1 MSMSQR
7 ISAAVI
13 YKVLGLDESPVPFF
27 VAPSTNT
34 FTLDAFSSNLPAG
47 LHLPKESCQ
56 LNFSSYIP
64 EKSDTRVPGFSAGTP
79 IEQSETLFGECDSS
93 ASVLVDARADL
104 FIPPRFRERYQLP
117 QLERARKQLSQFV
130 DNEEPGFLDICDW
143 GPLFWCLYAH
153 AMARGGNSA
162 VLLDATVLN
171 ENQSAQTLL
180 IRSGLIKKICYLTIP
195 DDSPSPEAI
204 LIVLSSGNT
213 SIAFEEFYGGVTRRM
228 NTSLLDQAVTNNDLD
243 NLMAFSKTYST
254 RELLKTH
261 SPLLLND
268 IKLLGIQR
276 GYSANLRQLFMS
288 VPPFMQRESTQS
300 SDIDAIPVR
309 RISSRDFSD
318 GLLLP
323 AEAVEGTPY
332 AESEGELRLSP
343 DMFARYGLHSGDIV
357 VPRILGRSGFTNL
370 LVIGMQDASQNL
382 VSSHNTMVLRP
393 RCETMTEEELV
404 AYSEMVAAYLT
415 AGHGAQIIDALAD
428 GRSLRNLRPSGLE
441 KVEVPPALDYRT
453 AEYGENA
460 NAFVELSR
468 SKKAAEAALAQ
479 AHHNLDNAKTSI
491 VAKLD
496 TLD

>member
-1 MSMSQR
+1 MSISQR
-7 ISAAVI
+7 VSAAVI
-13 YKVLGLDESPVPFF
+13 YKVLGLDENPVPFF

-34 FTLDAFSSNLPAG
+34 FTLDAFFSNLPAG

-64 EKSDTRVPGFSAGTP
+64 EKTDTRVPGFSAGTP

-143 GPLFWCLYAH
+143 GPFFWCLYAH

-162 VLLDATVLN
+162 VLLEANVLN
-171 ENQSAQTLL
+171 DQKAAQTLL
-180 IRSGLIKKICYLTIP
+180 IRSGLIEKICYLTIL
-195 DDSPSPEAI
+195 DDSPCSDAI

-213 SIAFEEFYGGVTRRM
+213 SITFEEFY
-228 NTSLLDQAVTNNDLD
+228 TSASRHVNVSRLDEVIAENDLD
-243 NLMAFSKTYST
+243 QLISFSTMHST
-254 RELLKTH
+254 RDLLKNH
-261 SPLLLND
+261 CSLSLND
-268 IKLLGIQR
+268 IKLIGIHR
-276 GYSANLRQLFMS
+276 GYPANLQQLY
-288 VPPFMQRESTQS
+288 VRIPPYMQRESTQS
-300 SDIDAIPVR
+300 SDIDAITVR

-323 AEAVEGTPY
+323 AEAIDDIPHG
-332 AESEGELRLSP
+332 ESEGELRLSP
-343 DMFARYGLHSGDIV
+343 SMFARYGLRSGDIV

-370 LVIGMQDASQNL
+370 LVIGVQDASQNL

-393 RCETMTEEELV
+393 HCETMTEEERV
-404 AYSEMVAAYLT
+404 AYSEMMAAYLT

-460 NAFVELSR
+460 NDYVELSR
-468 SKKAAEAALAQ
+468 SKKAAEAALTQ
-479 AHHNLDNAKTSI
+479 AHRDLDNAKTSI

-496 TLD
+496 MLA